1 MKHTPSITASLEK
14 VEFEAHK
21 NDKEFKINLFCN
33 CSVGTNRAY
42 DTDNGVGDR
51 TYPVLNVFQLA

>member
-1 MKHTPSITASLEK
+1 MKHIPSITASLEK

-21 NDKEFKINLFCN
+21 NDKEFKTNFFCN
-33 CSVGTNRAY
+33 FSVGKNRVY
-42 DTDNGVGDR
+42 DTENGVGDR